1 MHYYYFKISRHGL
14 NFKIWQRSKHTSILL
29 LHFLSFLYLQFAHF
43 YTMED
48 EATCFLCQTKTSIE
62 NVCPHCT
69 GAQNIYYC
77 SKSHFEAHRGIIRA
91 DENTAKVCVNS

>member
-1 MHYYYFKISRHGL
+1 
-14 NFKIWQRSKHTSILL
+14 
-29 LHFLSFLYLQFAHF
+29 
-43 YTMED
+43 MED
-48 EATCFLCQTKTSIE
+48 KDVLCFLCQTKTSIE

-91 DENTAKVCVNS
+91 DENTTKVHF